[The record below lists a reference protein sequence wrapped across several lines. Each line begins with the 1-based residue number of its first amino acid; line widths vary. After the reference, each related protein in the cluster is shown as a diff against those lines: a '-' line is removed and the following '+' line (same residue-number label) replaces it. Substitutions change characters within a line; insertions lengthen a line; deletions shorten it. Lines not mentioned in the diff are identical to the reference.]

1 MYVYQD
7 ISHVKSIVV
16 NLAKWSSLCP
26 LPFLYPMQELS
37 FPGISCTIFIADT
50 VGMVNQNKRIQPVN
64 KQRDKEEMAKQTTD
78 PFILGLTNNK

>member
-1 MYVYQD
+1 MYVYED

-26 LPFLYPMQELS
+26 LPFLYPMQEFS

-50 VGMVNQNKRIQPVN
+50 VGMVN
-64 KQRDKEEMAKQTTD
+64 
-78 PFILGLTNNK
+78 